1 MFEHISK
8 PTLIVDERKCKANI
22 SEMLAKAKKNQLEF
36 RPHFKTHQSIEIGRW
51 FREFGIH
58 KITVS
63 SMDMAVYF
71 ASDGWDDITVAFP
84 VNWREI
90 NKING
95 LGSKIKL
102 NLLVESVETI
112 EFLSKN
118 LTYPAGVFIKIDA
131 GYQRT
136 GIPVAQ
142 TEYIGQLIHK
152 INRSGFMKFEG
163 LLVHNGHT
171 YQAGSVDEIKEIHR
185 NSLIQLADLKKS
197 LSNLAQPIHVS
208 IGDTPSS
215 SICDQY
221 EGISEIRPGN
231 FVFYDLVQQQ
241 LGSCNYKDI
250 AVSMACPVVA
260 KHPNRRNII
269 IYGGGVHFSK
279 EFLSDTS
286 GQKIYGRIVLFTE
299 SGWSEPLEGCILSSV
314 SQEHGIVDA
323 SETLM
328 KSVKIGDLIGVLPVH
343 SCMTA
348 NLQSSYQDCHSNVIK
363 NFRDII

>member
-1 MFEHISK
+1 MLEHITK

-22 SEMLAKAKKNQLEF
+22 SEMVAKAKKYQLEL

-51 FREFGIH
+51 FREFGLN

-63 SMDMAVYF
+63 SMDMALYF

-90 NKING
+90 NKITE

-112 EFLSKN
+112 EFLSSH
-118 LTYPAGVFIKIDA
+118 LTSPAGVFIKIDT

-142 TEYIGQLIHK
+142 AEYIGQVIHK
-152 INRSGFMKFEG
+152 INRSGFMKFKG

-171 YQAGSVDEIKEIHR
+171 YKAHSVDEIKEIHR

-197 LSNLAQPIHVS
+197 LSNLAQSIPVS

-241 LGSCNYKDI
+241 LGSCSYKNV

-260 KHPNRRNII
+260 KHPGRRNII
-269 IYGGGVHFSK
+269 VYGGGVHFSK
-279 EFLSDTS
+279 EFLNDAS
-286 GQKIYGRIVLFTE
+286 GQKIYGRVVVYTE
-299 SGWSEPLEGCILSSV
+299 SGWSEPIEECILSSV
-314 SQEHGIVDA
+314 SQEHGIINA
-323 SETLM
+323 SETLL

-348 NLQSSYQDCHSNVIK
+348 NLQSSYQDCHSKVIK